1 MSESI
6 LKPVAAFVN
15 VICTAGS
22 VFVFMSSTWQYACCA
37 LSATPD
43 GVFGPAD
50 GLPHCVVTHDRRAV
64 SSHMRFTALVIEDV
78 SPPLPLVAVSYC
90 WCMAYR

>member
-1 MSESI
+1 MISEPSYYVGR
-6 LKPVAAFVN
+6 PVESMQTMLRFAAEGNNRLLPV
-15 VICTAGS
+15 V
-22 VFVFMSSTWQYACCA
+22 
-37 LSATPD
+37 PD

-50 GLPHCVVTHDRRAV
+50 GLPHCIVTHDRRAV